1 MDTNETTPPASEN
14 GSLPKKYIRTFA
26 GDMQTFKKGDTPDL
40 APLEES
46 KSSPSER
53 LIEASALPPVPQP
66 VAAPVAPPSIPEP
79 KPILPKEE
87 EKPAPLKTYSGD
99 FSERVQETHA
109 STATVLAAE
118 QDAASWPASPGVAV
132 QADSTHPNYWLIAAG
147 ILLLIAGSVG
157 GYFVYSRYIAM
168 LAPAITA
175 PGIATPIFVD
185 SHEQISGDDNA
196 LKQAIKQSA
205 SKPLLLN
212 TVRALSLTG
221 APDGATVFSSL
232 NVHAPDILLR
242 NINAAGSMA
251 GIVNTNSGQAPF
263 FILSVGSYRATFSGM
278 LSWERTMLT
287 DLGPFFPMHPV
298 AKATAVSSSTTT
310 PTTVATTT
318 AILAR
323 SGFRDEVV
331 SNHDV
336 RVYRDAE
343 GRSILLYGY
352 WDQATLVIAR
362 DPAAFAEILT
372 RLATSRSR

>member
-1 MDTNETTPPASEN
+1 MDTNETTSPASEN

-40 APLEES
+40 TPLEES

-53 LIEASALPPVPQP
+53 LIEASPLSSAPQPVPTPAPLPPVPEQ
-66 VAAPVAPPSIPEP
+66 
-79 KPILPKEE
+79 KPTASPEE
-87 EKPAPLKTYSGD
+87 EKPTPLKTYSSD
-99 FSERVQETHA
+99 FSERVHDTHA

-118 QDAASWPASPGVAV
+118 QDAASWPSSPGEV
-132 QADSTHPNYWLIAAG
+132 QQEPPRRNYWLIAGG
-147 ILLLIAGSVG
+147 ILLLIAGGAG
-157 GYFVYSRYIAM
+157 GYFVYSRYAAA
-168 LAPAITA
+168 LAPVIIASGT
-175 PGIATPIFVD
+175 ATPIFVD
-185 SHEQISGDDNA
+185 SHEQISGNDNA
-196 LKQAIKQSA
+196 LTQAIKQSA

-232 NVHAPDILLR
+232 SVHAPDILLR
-242 NINAAGSMA
+242 NIDAAGSMA

-278 LSWERTMLT
+278 LSWERTMLP
-287 DLGPFFPMHPV
+287 DLGPFFPMYPV
-298 AKATAVSSSTTT
+298 AKTTTASSSTTT
-310 PTTVATTT
+310 PATTA

-336 RVYRDAE
+336 RVYRDAD
-343 GRSILLYGY
+343 GRSVLLYGY
-352 WDQATLVIAR
+352 WDQKTLVIVR
-362 DPAAFAEILT
+362 DPAAFAEILA
-372 RLATSRSR
+372 RLATSHGR

>member
-1 MDTNETTPPASEN
+1 MDTNETTSSAPEN

-26 GDMQTFKKGDTPDL
+26 GDMQTFKKGDAPDL
-40 APLEES
+40 TPLEES

-53 LIEASALPPVPQP
+53 LVEASPIPSVPQSVPPPAPLPPVLEQ
-66 VAAPVAPPSIPEP
+66 
-79 KPILPKEE
+79 KPTLPKEE
-87 EKPAPLKTYSGD
+87 EKPTPLKTYSSD
-99 FSERVQETHA
+99 FSERVHETHA

-118 QDAASWPASPGVAV
+118 QDAASWPSSSPGEM
-132 QADSTHPNYWLIAAG
+132 QQEPPRHNYWLVAGG
-147 ILLLIAGSVG
+147 ILLLVAGGAG
-157 GYFVYSRYIAM
+157 GYFVYSRYAAALMPVIV
-168 LAPAITA
+168 TS
-175 PGIATPIFVD
+175 GVATPIFVD
-185 SHEQISGDDNA
+185 SHEQISGNDNA

-232 NVHAPDILLR
+232 SVHAPDILLR
-242 NINAAGSMA
+242 NIDAAGSMA

-287 DLGPFFPMHPV
+287 DLGPFFPMYPA
-298 AKATAVSSSTTT
+298 AKTTTTSSSTTT
-310 PTTVATTT
+310 PATVATTT
-318 AILAR
+318 AILAK

-352 WDQATLVIAR
+352 WDQKTLVIVR
-362 DPAAFAEILT
+362 DPAAFAEILA
-372 RLATSRSR
+372 RLATSHGR

>member
-26 GDMQTFKKGDTPDL
+26 GDMQIFKKGDTPDL

-87 EKPAPLKTYSGD
+87 EKPTPLKTYSGD

-118 QDAASWPASPGVAV
+118 QDAASWSASPGVAV

-147 ILLLIAGSVG
+147 ILLLIAGSAG
-157 GYFVYSRYIAM
+157 GYLVYSRYIAM

>member
-1 MDTNETTPPASEN
+1 MDTNETTSPASEN

-40 APLEES
+40 TPLEES

-53 LIEASALPPVPQP
+53 LIEASPFSSVPQP
-66 VAAPVAPPSIPEP
+66 VPPPAPLPPVLES
-79 KPILPKEE
+79 KPTVPTEE
-87 EKPAPLKTYSGD
+87 EKPTPLKTYSGD
-99 FSERVQETHA
+99 FSERVHETHA

-118 QDAASWPASPGVAV
+118 QDAASWPSSPGEV
-132 QADSTHPNYWLIAAG
+132 QQEPPRHNYWLIAGG
-147 ILLLIAGSVG
+147 IFLLIAGSAG
-157 GYFVYSRYIAM
+157 GYFVYSRYAAALMPVIV
-168 LAPAITA
+168 A
-175 PGIATPIFVD
+175 PGAATPIFVD
-185 SHEQISGDDNA
+185 SHEQISGNDNA
-196 LKQAIKQSA
+196 LTQAIKQSA

-232 NVHAPDILLR
+232 SVHAPDILLR
-242 NINAAGSMA
+242 NIDAAGSMA

-287 DLGPFFPMHPV
+287 DLGPFFPMYPV
-298 AKATAVSSSTTT
+298 AKTTTASSSTTT
-310 PTTVATTT
+310 PATTA

-336 RVYRDAE
+336 RVYRDAD
-343 GRSILLYGY
+343 GRSVLLYGY
-352 WDQATLVIAR
+352 WDQKTLVIVR
-362 DPAAFAEILT
+362 DPAAFAEILA
-372 RLATSRSR
+372 RLATSHGR